1 MLLVVKNVL
10 KIVLNCVP
18 LVLILRLKSSM
29 ECVLVRKMDMSSML
43 MAIVLLVEFQVVQN
57 VRLMILMYVKN
68 VESQ

>member
-29 ECVLVRKMDMSSML
+29 ECVLVRKMDMSSMP
-43 MAIVLLVEFQVVQN
+43 MAIVLLVEFQVVHN
-57 VRLMILMYVKN
+57 ARLMILMEN
-68 VESQ
+68 